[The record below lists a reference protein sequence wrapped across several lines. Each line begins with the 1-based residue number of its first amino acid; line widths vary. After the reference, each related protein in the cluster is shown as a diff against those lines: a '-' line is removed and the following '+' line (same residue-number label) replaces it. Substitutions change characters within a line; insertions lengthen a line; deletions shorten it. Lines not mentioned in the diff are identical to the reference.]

1 MVLLRKEFVSK
12 VGMRMYVA
20 DSEKRGR
27 KGSHRERVMKKNLI
41 TIVGFAAL
49 LVLTYVGIAQLNSV
63 KSNTVNSV
71 EKKEPA
77 VDEMTTLPSGLQY
90 KIEKHGTN
98 NTSPKPGQT
107 VAVHYT
113 GWLNDGGKPGK
124 KFDSSVDRGAPFEF
138 IVGAGHV
145 IKGWDEAVLAM
156 HLGEKRR
163 IILPPDLAY
172 GARGYPP
179 VIPENATL
187 IFDVELLK
195 NVTTGETAAPAATNA
210 EMAGSLADQEK

>member
-1 MVLLRKEFVSK
+1 
-12 VGMRMYVA
+12 
-20 DSEKRGR
+20 
-27 KGSHRERVMKKNLI
+27 MKKNLI

-49 LVLTYVGIAQLNSV
+49 LVLTYVGIAQLNSI
-63 KSNTVNSV
+63 KPSSVNPV
-71 EKKEPA
+71 EKKEPV
-77 VDEMTTLPSGLQY
+77 VDEMITLASGLQY
-90 KIEKHGTN
+90 KIEKHGTS

-113 GWLNDGGKPGK
+113 GWLNDDGKPGK

-138 IVGAGHV
+138 IAGAGHV
-145 IKGWDEAVLAM
+145 IKGWDEAVLSM

-179 VIPENATL
+179 VIPQNATL

-195 NVTTGETAAPAATNA
+195 NVTTGVTAAQAAADA
-210 EMAGSLADQEK
+210 EKATGSLADQEK